1 MADPA
6 MNRRQALD
14 ALRASRAA
22 LLEAIDGLTPER
34 LLQPRAVGEW
44 SVRDVLQHVSL
55 WEAELVRL
63 LAHVEQ
69 GRRPTGDALSRRPDF
84 AKINA
89 RWQAETRDRPLES
102 VLEDLH
108 GVRRQTIRR
117 IEDLSEGELTRVRPE
132 AWLHGN
138 PLWRWVAEYSFEH
151 ELEHTEQIRTFRNGI
166 DGR

>member
-1 MADPA
+1 MTKDEV
-6 MNRRQALD
+6 RVALD
-14 ALRASRAA
+14 DSRNQ
-22 LLEAIDGLTPER
+22 LLDAIDGLTPDQ
-34 LLQPRAVGEW
+34 LQTHGVVGEW
-44 SVRDVLQHVSL
+44 SVRDVLQHISM

-89 RWQAETRDRPLES
+89 RWHTETMERPLES

-117 IEDLSEGELTRVRPE
+117 IETLSDDELAHARPE

-138 PLWRWVAEYSFEH
+138 ALWRWIAEYTFEH
-151 ELEHTEQIRTFRNGI
+151 EREHTAQVRAWRRPEKP
-166 DGR
+166 